1 MATKSAVLSRVPR
14 QSEFSDRIK
23 ARVAH
28 IREAGRRWTRQ
39 GQLGSLSSTEMGR
52 HTGARI

>member
-1 MATKSAVLSRVPR
+1 MATKSAVLTRVPR

-23 ARVAH
+23 ARVASM
-28 IREAGRRWTRQ
+28 RGAGRRWTRR
-39 GQLGSLSSTEMGR
+39 GQLGSLSSTELGR